1 MTKQQI
7 EERRDKVVRLYTEEN
22 KSINQIAN
30 DLKVDWSTIK
40 RDLVAR
46 GIETQK
52 RNQYGR
58 INGVKENL
66 FQ

>member
-46 GIETQK
+46 GIEAQK
-52 RNQYGR
+52 RNQYGI